1 MNLDGIKKVYFMGIG
16 GSSMSS
22 LAEILIRRGYTV
34 AGSDMQESATVE
46 HLRKFGA
53 EVTVGQKAENVEKQ
67 RSMRLILL
75 AKESMATGKCL
86 TSLQPNMEIC
96 RIGQTTTHYY
106 SGRRQ
111 MIMSGLMVQP
121 TVNLKLHYLRS
132 FQKSRT
138 SAW

>member
-53 EVTVGQKAENVEKQ
+53 EVTVGQKRKTWK
-67 RSMRLILL
+67 SLLPTLLSKPMR
-75 AKESMATGKCL
+75 
-86 TSLQPNMEIC
+86 
-96 RIGQTTTHYY
+96 
-106 SGRRQ
+106 
-111 MIMSGLMVQP
+111 
-121 TVNLKLHYLRS
+121 
-132 FQKSRT
+132 
-138 SAW
+138 